1 MACSGRAV
9 RVCLSPLKYFFS
21 MSELIVSA
29 PLILDFENTNESIAA
44 LLKSKG
50 RKSFTLICD
59 KEHYYCPQ
67 QQIIKPYLYKNPRK
81 LKSVSFFSKI
91 LSHLLPT
98 KYQNF
103 IYTSSLKINDLEFE
117 ILERIKLFDREL
129 GSIIS
134 SMNDL
139 EIYIDDFYTERIH
152 STMKSF
158 MNTHLYQTIPE
169 NIPKKLFILNLK
181 DYFRYY
187 FYTQKLIEKHDIDG
201 LFIYNG
207 RMPRYAAAYH
217 CALNN
222 RIKKVTFYE
231 STITDKEAYML
242 FNKPI
247 HYITSIS
254 EDIRSY
260 FNANKLRRDLGYI
273 YIGRRLSG
281 GNTGSLINFHRSRLN
296 KSVSQSSNNL
306 IRKLKKNSQPII
318 SIFTSSEHERASLKE
333 NRPLGE
339 VTIYSCLEKL
349 IKYQIFP
356 KKYKLVLRV
365 HPHLKKRDVVY
376 QKKIKEFCFKNDIF
390 YIGAEDKLDSYLLMS
405 ESKFCI
411 SFGSMVSAEASL
423 LKIPSIS
430 LGPTWFDQF
439 NCTFKPNSINDLKKF
454 LSQGV
459 DEEHLLIMKNN
470 ALDFFS
476 TIYTFSR
483 KNIKSNSLKFSLY
496 VKFKKF
502 IFLFFSKYYKI
513 LFLTKK
519 FIFPNSL
526 NK

>member
-1 MACSGRAV
+1 
-9 RVCLSPLKYFFS
+9 
-21 MSELIVSA
+21 MSELIVST

-44 LLKSKG
+44 LIKSKG

-67 QQIIKPYLYKNPRK
+67 QQIIKPDLYKNPRT
-81 LKSVSFFSKI
+81 LKSISFVSKI

-98 KYQNF
+98 KYQDF
-103 IYTSSLKINDLEFE
+103 IYTSSLKISDLEVE
-117 ILERIKLFDREL
+117 ILERINFFDREL

-169 NIPKKLFILNLK
+169 NIPRKLFILNLK

-187 FYTQKLIEKHDIDG
+187 FYTQKLIEKYYIDG

-217 CALNN
+217 CAMDN

-231 STITDKEAYML
+231 STITNKESYIL

-254 EDIRSY
+254 EDIRSHFY
-260 FNANKLRRDLGYI
+260 VNKLRRDLGYI

-296 KSVSQSSNNL
+296 KSVALSSNNL
-306 IRKLKKNSQPII
+306 IRNLKKNSQPII

-333 NRPLGE
+333 NKILGE
-339 VTIYSCLEKL
+339 DTIYSCLEKL
-349 IKYQIFP
+349 IKNQIFP

-365 HPHLKKRDVVY
+365 HPHLKNRDIVY

-390 YIGAEDKLDSYLLMS
+390 YISAEDKLDSYLLIS

-430 LGPTWFDQF
+430 LGLTWYDHF

-454 LSQGV
+454 LSQEA
-459 DEEHLLIMKNN
+459 DEEHLLIMQNN

-483 KNIKSNSLKFSLY
+483 KNIKSNSLKLFFYL
-496 VKFKKF
+496 KFKKF
-502 IFLFFSKYYKI
+502 IFLFFSKYYQI
-513 LFLTKK
+513 LLLTKK
-519 FIFPNSL
+519 FISPTSL
-526 NK
+526 NAGD

>member
-1 MACSGRAV
+1 MAYSRRAV

-44 LLKSKG
+44 LIKSKG

-67 QQIIKPYLYKNPRK
+67 QQIIKPYLYKNPRT
-81 LKSVSFFSKI
+81 LKSVSFFSEI

-260 FNANKLRRDLGYI
+260 FYANKLRRDLGYI

-296 KSVSQSSNNL
+296 KSISQSSNNL
-306 IRKLKKNSQPII
+306 IQKLKKNSQPII

-365 HPHLKKRDVVY
+365 HPHLKKRDLVY
-376 QKKIKEFCFKNDIF
+376 QKKVKEFCLENDIF
-390 YIGAEDKLDSYLLMS
+390 YIGAEDKLDSYLLIS

-483 KNIKSNSLKFSLY
+483 KNINTNSFKFTLY

-502 IFLFFSKYYKI
+502 IILFFSKYYRI
-513 LFLTKK
+513 LLLTKK